1 MASVFFI
8 HELCSRVM
16 SVACQAVTSFT
27 QMSLQGV
34 DDALNVL
41 PMMSAL
47 SDRRA
52 LSDSIKFRDR
62 LASLVIFDPCLSE
75 SNPAT
80 RALPKRSLIEIK

>member
-62 LASLVIFDPCLSE
+62 RASL
-75 SNPAT
+75 
-80 RALPKRSLIEIK
+80 